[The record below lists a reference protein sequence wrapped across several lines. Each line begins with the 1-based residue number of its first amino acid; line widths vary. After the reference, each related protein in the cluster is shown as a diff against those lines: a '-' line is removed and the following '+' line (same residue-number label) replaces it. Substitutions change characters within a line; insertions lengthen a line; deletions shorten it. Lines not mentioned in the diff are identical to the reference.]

1 MLIFKAS
8 LIAMRCLENRRSLSL
23 ILFFSFEDVSCLA
36 ESASLSEVSL
46 DGNPFSQDGAYK
58 QTILRHMQQLRQ
70 LDMRKVTVSANS
82 DETINRT

>member
-1 MLIFKAS
+1 MSGESTFITLDFIS
-8 LIAMRCLENRRSLSL
+8 
-23 ILFFSFEDVSCLA
+23 SFEDVSCLA